1 MLQQRKKT
9 LVCPFDMPRK
19 TERSGKKNMLR
30 VIDCREAVDP
40 YPDRTTAHR
49 ASDYFAIIGNA
60 DFTILTEKG
69 LTVEEIYKRFNKYP
83 QTVGCKKLRK

>member
-19 TERSGKKNMLR
+19 NERSGKKNMLR

-83 QTVGCKKLRK
+83 QTIGCKKIKL